1 MLMELLEENV
11 ISLCMYKNK
20 SFIDPVPIN
29 TYENKGLFFPCGG
42 RCLLV
47 DGYIGYEAGQS
58 IAGAL
63 RVGNQ
68 EQTFYTAAGA
78 VQQNPFIHPPELTG
92 GHTGRRWP
100 SIRPDAAP
108 PYP

>member
-20 SFIDPVPIN
+20 SFIDSVPIN
-29 TYENKGLFFPCGG
+29 TYENKGLFFPSGG

-58 IAGAL
+58 MAGAL

>member
-1 MLMELLEENV
+1 MPTKIKV
-11 ISLCMYKNK
+11 Y
-20 SFIDPVPIN
+20 
-29 TYENKGLFFPCGG
+29 FFPAAGS
-42 RCLLV
+42 CLLV

-68 EQTFYTAAGA
+68 DQTFYTAAGA

-100 SIRPDAAP
+100 LIRPDAVP

>member
-1 MLMELLEENV
+1 MPTKIKV
-11 ISLCMYKNK
+11 Y
-20 SFIDPVPIN
+20 
-29 TYENKGLFFPCGG
+29 FFPAAG

-47 DGYIGYEAGQS
+47 GDYIGYEAGQS

-68 EQTFYTAAGA
+68 DQTFYTAAGA
-78 VQQNPFIHPPELTG
+78 VQLNPFIHPPELTG

-100 SIRPDAAP
+100 LIRPDAAP

>member
-1 MLMELLEENV
+1 MPTKIKV
-11 ISLCMYKNK
+11 Y
-20 SFIDPVPIN
+20 
-29 TYENKGLFFPCGG
+29 FFPAAG

-47 DGYIGYEAGQS
+47 GSYIGYEAGQS

-68 EQTFYTAAGA
+68 DQTFYAAAGA
-78 VQQNPFIHPPELTG
+78 VQLNPFIHPPELTG

-100 SIRPDAAP
+100 LIRPDAVP

>member
-20 SFIDPVPIN
+20 SFIDSVPIN
-29 TYENKGLFFPCGG
+29 AYENKGLFFPAAG

-47 DGYIGYEAGQS
+47 GGYIGYEAGQS

-68 EQTFYTAAGA
+68 DQTFYAAAGA
-78 VQQNPFIHPPELTG
+78 VQLNPFIHPPELTG

-100 SIRPDAAP
+100 LIRPDAVP

>member
-1 MLMELLEENV
+1 MLMVLFEENV

-20 SFIDPVPIN
+20 SFIDSVPIN
-29 TYENKGLFFPCGG
+29 TYENKGLFFPAAG

-47 DGYIGYEAGQS
+47 GGYIGYEAGQS

-68 EQTFYTAAGA
+68 DQTFYAAAGA
-78 VQQNPFIHPPELTG
+78 VQLEPVYSP
-92 GHTGRRWP
+92 
-100 SIRPDAAP
+100 A
-108 PYP
+108 

>member
-29 TYENKGLFFPCGG
+29 TYENKGLFFPSGG

-47 DGYIGYEAGQS
+47 GGYIGYEAGQS

-63 RVGNQ
+63 RVGKQ
-68 EQTFYTAAGA
+68 DQTFILRLVRFNRTRLFTRL
-78 VQQNPFIHPPELTG
+78 N
-92 GHTGRRWP
+92 
-100 SIRPDAAP
+100 
-108 PYP
+108 

>member
-29 TYENKGLFFPCGG
+29 TYENKGLFFPSGG

-108 PYP
+108 LYP